1 MPVRTQVGYGTGLIR
16 LQSDHQEKRP
26 GIIPNNYL
34 ILENKVD
41 NRLIMESY
49 LS

>member
-1 MPVRTQVGYGTGLIR
+1 MYNMELE
-16 LQSDHQEKRP
+16 SDVLHQEKRP